1 VKEKILKIHLKRE
14 VFFYTIVKSPSM
26 SKSLG
31 LDFYEIQSRQW
42 TKSLFLFSI
51 LILFYFLAIG
61 FISIVFLISFGFLLS
76 KEQFLAP
83 NFLIRLLLFNTCLS
97 LFIAAFHFLEARTFG
112 TKFILKR
119 LDAHPPDSSDRY
131 HKQFANTVEE
141 ICIAS
146 GVPKANPYVIPTFA
160 INSMALIGADK
171 TPNIVVTEGLLAEF
185 TRDEVQAVVS
195 HEMAHIIRGDAF
207 YVTLVCSLANFFE
220 RLRQALEPEKPAAG
234 KAGQAE
240 GGGGS
245 ALLYLAVSLSSVV
258 MHLLSTLI
266 SREREILADA
276 AAVELCRNPKALA
289 RAIYKAHLKNSF
301 IGDFNLTYSPL
312 FIVHPESKQMSD
324 GFLARLFS
332 SHPPLMR
339 RVKLLANMVKTSPA
353 KIIEE
358 VWEIRKNR
366 EKARTLLPSREEYVQ
381 AAVTPDTSKVEAVE
395 QGAEQQ
401 QGKMWAVRNPDG
413 SWQGPYTVEEL
424 LFLNFFTPLIR
435 VKNLQEDIEAPARE
449 FPQFRNALRNLG
461 KKIPVDSA
469 KKNKCPRCRIP
480 LIENDY
486 EGIVLNACPRCGGK
500 LVDSALIGRVIARK
514 EISFSSRLLEKAEEF
529 KEKFLLN
536 PIEVTK
542 ITAQKSPN
550 ITCPNCGSRMLPR
563 PYNYQ
568 YFIPVDK
575 CLSCY
580 KIWFDADEL
589 EILQILIEKI

>member
-1 VKEKILKIHLKRE
+1 MLKIHLKRG
-14 VFFYTIVKSPSM
+14 VFFYTIVKSPPM

-42 TKSLFLFSI
+42 IKSLFLFSI

-61 FISIVFLISFGFLLS
+61 FISVIFLVSFGFLLS
-76 KEQFLAP
+76 REQFLSP
-83 NFLIRLLLFNTCLS
+83 DFLIKLLLFNTGLS

-112 TKFILKR
+112 AKFILKR

-146 GVPKANPYVIPTFA
+146 GVPKASPYVIPTFA
-160 INSMALIGADK
+160 INSMALVGADK

-185 TRDEVQAVVS
+185 TRDEVQAAVS

-245 ALLYLAVSLSSVV
+245 ALLYFAVSLSSVV

-301 IGDFNLTYSPL
+301 IGDFNLTYSPV
-312 FIVHPESKQMSD
+312 FIVHPESKQMSE

-366 EKARTLLPSREEYVQ
+366 EKARTLLPSREEYAQ
-381 AAVTPDTSKVEAVE
+381 AALTPDISNYEPVE
-395 QGAEQQ
+395 QGAAQQ
-401 QGKMWAVRNPDG
+401 QGKVWAARNPDG
-413 SWQGPYTVEEL
+413 SWQGPYTIEEL

-435 VKNLQEDIEAPARE
+435 IKNLQEGIEAPARE

-461 KKIPVDSA
+461 KKIPVDPA

-480 LIENDY
+480 LVENDY
-486 EGIVLNACPRCGGK
+486 EGVILNACPRCGGR
-500 LVDSALIGRVIARK
+500 LIDSALIGRVIARK

-542 ITAQKSPN
+542 IAAEKSPN
-550 ITCPNCGSRMLPR
+550 ITCPNCGSRLLPR